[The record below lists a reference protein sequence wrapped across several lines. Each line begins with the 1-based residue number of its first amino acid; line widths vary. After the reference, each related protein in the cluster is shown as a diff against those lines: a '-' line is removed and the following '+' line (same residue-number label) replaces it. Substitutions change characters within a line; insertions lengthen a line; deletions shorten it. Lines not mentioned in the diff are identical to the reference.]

1 MKLDNTRALQFYQ
14 IIRFLAVFTIGMA
27 MVKLSL
33 PQAQVGQ
40 YEVVLFI
47 ASLLT
52 TFWITGIIQAL
63 LPMTSSSV
71 SRDSGSK
78 RPEIFCALV
87 VVVALTLVSAL
98 LLLVFKNLIGQL
110 AGVANFPYFKQT
122 ILYIMLSTPT
132 LLIEYIYLIE
142 NQPRKMI
149 AYGLIAYSLQVAMVV
164 LPLLVDVRVELCI
177 FGLIGISAIRMVWL
191 LVVVRRY
198 AELKIDR
205 KFMFDFI
212 AKSTP
217 LSLKYLV
224 SSSGLYI
231 DQLIISAYYDS
242 STFAAYRFGAREI
255 PLITILTVGLSNS
268 MLVEFGVKEH
278 IGDTLERLRRESL
291 KLMHILF
298 PLSVVAIILSKPLFP
313 VIFSSDYLQSANI
326 FMLYA
331 LLVTSR
337 TIFPQTVTMGFQQ
350 NRFALLASTL
360 EMVLNIALSL
370 IFIQLFGIEGVALA
384 TVVVY
389 LFEKVLLA
397 GYNGRRLGIHPAEY
411 IPMKPYTAY
420 CTLTIATYLLVRFV

>member
-1 MKLDNTRALQFYQ
+1 MKLDNTRALQSYQ

-78 RPEIFCALV
+78 RPEIFCDLV

-164 LPLLVDVRVELCI
+164 LPLLVDVRVEFCI

-278 IGDTLERLRRESL
+278 IGDTL
-291 KLMHILF
+291 
-298 PLSVVAIILSKPLFP
+298 
-313 VIFSSDYLQSANI
+313 
-326 FMLYA
+326 
-331 LLVTSR
+331 
-337 TIFPQTVTMGFQQ
+337 
-350 NRFALLASTL
+350 
-360 EMVLNIALSL
+360 
-370 IFIQLFGIEGVALA
+370 
-384 TVVVY
+384 
-389 LFEKVLLA
+389 
-397 GYNGRRLGIHPAEY
+397 
-411 IPMKPYTAY
+411 
-420 CTLTIATYLLVRFV
+420 

>member
-1 MKLDNTRALQFYQ
+1 MKLDNTKALQAYQ
-14 IIRFLAVFTIGMA
+14 IIRFLAIFSIGMA

-33 PQAQVGQ
+33 PQGQVGQ

-47 ASLLT
+47 ANILT
-52 TFWITGIIQAL
+52 TFWITGIIQTL
-63 LPMTSSSV
+63 LPMSSSPG
-71 SRDSGSK
+71 SGETESK

-98 LLLVFKNLIGQL
+98 LLLVFKNLIGRL

-122 ILYIMLSTPT
+122 ILYIILSTPT

-142 NQPRKMI
+142 NQPRKI
-149 AYGLIAYSLQVAMVV
+149 VAYGLTAYMLQVALVV

-177 FGLIGISAIRMVWL
+177 YGLIGISAIRLVW
-191 LVVVRRY
+191 LVVVVHRY

-205 KFMFDFI
+205 RFLGDFM
-212 AKSTP
+212 ARSAP

-231 DQLIISAYYDS
+231 DQLIISAYFDS

-255 PLITILTVGLSNS
+255 PLFTILTVGLSNS
-268 MLVEFGVKEH
+268 MLVEFGVR
-278 IGDTLERLRRESL
+278 DNLSATLEKLRRESL

-298 PLSVVAIILSKPLFP
+298 PLSVAAIILSKPLFP
-313 VIFSSDYLQSANI
+313 VIFSADYSLSANI

-337 TIFPQTVTMGFQQ
+337 TVFPQTVTMGFQR

-389 LFEKVLLA
+389 LFEKWLLA
-397 GYNGRRLGIHPAEY
+397 SYNKRKFGIHPAEY
-411 IPMKPYTAY
+411 IPVKAY
-420 CTLTIATYLLVRFV
+420 IGYSIVVIATYIVVRFA